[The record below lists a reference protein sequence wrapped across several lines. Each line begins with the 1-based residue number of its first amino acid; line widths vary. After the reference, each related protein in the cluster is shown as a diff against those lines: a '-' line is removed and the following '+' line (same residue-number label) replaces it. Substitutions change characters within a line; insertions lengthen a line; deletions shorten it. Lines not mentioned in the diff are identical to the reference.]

1 MSSTA
6 GMVRLLAL
14 DPDLG
19 ILLGNA
25 RRREQ
30 AERELLVAIRRLPVG
45 AWDVSDLDGT
55 TADHLGLLLVQGVLL
70 RQLAVAGQV
79 SVELLEPG
87 DLVRPWQPA
96 GGVRLLPVD
105 VGWWVLSPLTLAVLD
120 RRFAAEAARYPEVIA
135 TLFERLSQR
144 SLRLATSQ
152 AISQLTR
159 VDRRIMALFWHLAER
174 WGRVSGDGMIVPL
187 GLTHRTLGQ
196 LVGARRPTVSS
207 ALSDLIERGQLS
219 RRPDGSWLLRDQPP
233 NGPGLSQQRRARDL
247 LRPSRFAREPARVD
261 PIG

>member
-105 VGWWVLSPLTLAVLD
+105 VGWWVL
-120 RRFAAEAARYPEVIA
+120 
-135 TLFERLSQR
+135 
-144 SLRLATSQ
+144 
-152 AISQLTR
+152 
-159 VDRRIMALFWHLAER
+159 
-174 WGRVSGDGMIVPL
+174 
-187 GLTHRTLGQ
+187 
-196 LVGARRPTVSS
+196 
-207 ALSDLIERGQLS
+207 
-219 RRPDGSWLLRDQPP
+219 
-233 NGPGLSQQRRARDL
+233 
-247 LRPSRFAREPARVD
+247 
-261 PIG
+261 